1 MWTLVTV
8 KLTNGMRNS
17 MTATYVSFV
26 HQFRFSRWHFWS
38 RESLF
43 RNQSWAGNNCLTDF
57 HDFPWGWLGAFRWF
71 AVGAPFPV
79 EATYGPP
86 LRHISTSRWGIVV
99 LRIGSACWCDV
110 EFIWYHKNFARFWNC
125 LWILLLHFPG
135 YFLIFRNLD
144 RIDFRD
150 QFVVIILCRSQPLY
164 FYVQDRL
171 QLVEV
176 RSRSAVIRCHAS
188 SGQ

>member
-8 KLTNGMRNS
+8 KLTYGMRNP
-17 MTATYVSFV
+17 MTATYASFV
-26 HQFRFSRWHFWS
+26 HQFRFSRWHLWS

-43 RNQSWAGNNCLTDF
+43 RNQSLAGNNCLTDF
-57 HDFPWGWLGAFRWF
+57 HDFPWGWLGAFHWF

-86 LRHISTSRWGIVV
+86 LRHISTSRCGLWCSELVQPAGVTSK
-99 LRIGSACWCDV
+99 LYDTTRSSPGS
-110 EFIWYHKNFARFWNC
+110 ET
-125 LWILLLHFPG
+125 LWILLLNFPDH
-135 YFLIFRNLD
+135 FLIFRNLD

-164 FYVQDRL
+164 FYL
-171 QLVEV
+171 WNWFSFVEV
-176 RSRSAVIRCHAS
+176 RIRSAIIRCHAS